1 MLINI
6 PQGVRGTR
14 SPPALVFLD
23 ERYSAKRTQGA
34 VCGYRVLLL
43 YILGERERQTASR
56 IKKLRAFALL
66 FALSSKHAFEIVDS
80 GSERIGGRRLR
91 V

>member
-1 MLINI
+1 MSHSDGFYCQI
-6 PQGVRGTR
+6 PPDIILR
-14 SPPALVFLD
+14 
-23 ERYSAKRTQGA
+23 
-34 VCGYRVLLL
+34 L
-43 YILGERERQTASR
+43 YILGERERQTSSR
-56 IKKLRAFALL
+56 IKKLRAVALL